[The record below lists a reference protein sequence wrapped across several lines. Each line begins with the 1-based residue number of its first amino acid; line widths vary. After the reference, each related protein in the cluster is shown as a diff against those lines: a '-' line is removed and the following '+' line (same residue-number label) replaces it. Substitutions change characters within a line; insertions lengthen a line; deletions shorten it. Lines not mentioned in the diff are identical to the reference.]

1 MSAISASYVVMG
13 FFFLLWLLWT
23 DIQICRSPHAKIT
36 LGFTVKSKFM
46 PAHAMS
52 HKHNSQGQHT
62 LQDCI
67 LQIADS
73 STVTMWFSS
82 LMKGFSSQSLTRA
95 LKSLPVYPPSY
106 STVASVRPQERL
118 LTKHG
123 LSILPQLLGCSD
135 IHHSWDQEAPENY
148 QRAWRG
154 KRDIGSFHN
163 EWGKMALSRLQ
174 VSHYFFMLSDT
185 VWWHLEDHRVVTH
198 LLAHDHCAVQFWR
211 FHKLH
216 GDIYEFCIP

>member
-1 MSAISASYVVMG
+1 MLSTHLCIQLCHLPVSSSQLLLTLVRDGILYIIHLCILPVIGRMSAISVSYVVMG

-23 DIQICRSPHAKIT
+23 DIQICRSPQAKIT

-46 PAHAMS
+46 PAYAMS
-52 HKHNSQGQHT
+52 HKHNSQGQHS
-62 LQDCI
+62 LQDSI

-95 LKSLPVYPPSY
+95 LKSLAVYPPSY

-163 EWGKMALSRLQ
+163 E
-174 VSHYFFMLSDT
+174 
-185 VWWHLEDHRVVTH
+185 
-198 LLAHDHCAVQFWR
+198 
-211 FHKLH
+211 
-216 GDIYEFCIP
+216 

>member
-1 MSAISASYVVMG
+1 MG
-13 FFFLLWLLWT
+13 FCTLSIFVSFLLLEECQLFLFHMLLWGFSSFCGCSGQT
-23 DIQICRSPHAKIT
+23 FKFADHHTLKS

-46 PAHAMS
+46 PAHATS

-135 IHHSWDQEAPENY
+135 IHLSWDQEAPENY
-148 QRAWRG
+148 LRAWRG

-163 EWGKMALSRLQ
+163 E
-174 VSHYFFMLSDT
+174 
-185 VWWHLEDHRVVTH
+185 
-198 LLAHDHCAVQFWR
+198 
-211 FHKLH
+211 
-216 GDIYEFCIP
+216 

>member
-1 MSAISASYVVMG
+1 MLSTHHCIQLCHLPVSSSQLLLTLVRDGILYIIHLCILPVVGRMSAISVSYVVMG

-62 LQDCI
+62 LHDCI

-95 LKSLPVYPPSY
+95 LKSLPVYPSSY

-135 IHHSWDQEAPENY
+135 IHLSWDQDAPENY

-154 KRDIGSFHN
+154 
-163 EWGKMALSRLQ
+163 
-174 VSHYFFMLSDT
+174 
-185 VWWHLEDHRVVTH
+185 
-198 LLAHDHCAVQFWR
+198 
-211 FHKLH
+211 
-216 GDIYEFCIP
+216 